1 MLEKVVDFGIIVF
14 MINIE
19 EFWEDAKNDL
29 SISIQ
34 AISFEVWIDK
44 LEPVCFVDNAIVL
57 ATISA
62 NAKKTID
69 SRYRDAIKEVVS
81 SHNPQITDVIIIT
94 PDKKP

>member
-62 NAKKTID
+62 NAK
-69 SRYRDAIKEVVS
+69 R
-81 SHNPQITDVIIIT
+81 P
-94 PDKKP
+94 